1 MPWNPRVVC
10 TRIRERLVGLGAI
23 QDQRRSQYAELPIR
37 PGDIVLLG
45 DSLTE
50 GGCWSEWFPGLPVRN
65 RGISGDTVAGAA
77 VRLEQLVDHPAQVV
91 LLIGTNDV
99 TAGVRDAQILDGVES
114 IVRGIRERSP
124 ATAVA
129 VQGLAPRTPALTA
142 RLRRLNVG
150 YRAIAGRHGAIYLD
164 LWPALA
170 TGAGTLRPEFTNDG
184 LHLLGPGYRAWADVL
199 RPVLGSPTA

>member
-10 TRIRERLVGLGAI
+10 MRIRERLMGLGAI
-23 QDQRRSQYAELPIR
+23 QEQRRSQYAELPIR

-50 GGCWSEWFPGLPVRN
+50 GGCWSEWFAPLPVRN
-65 RGISGDTVAGAA
+65 RGISGDTCAGVLARLDPLLDAPSRIA
-77 VRLEQLVDHPAQVV
+77 V
-91 LLIGTNDV
+91 LIGTNDV
-99 TAGVRDAQILDGVES
+99 TAGVRDESILDGVDA
-114 IVRGIRERSP
+114 IVRRIRERSP
-124 ATAVA
+124 HTGV
-129 VQGLAPRTPALTA
+129 VLQGLAPRTAALRE

-150 YRAIAGRHGAIYLD
+150 YREVAGRHGAIYLD

-184 LHLLGPGYRAWADVL
+184 LHLLGPGYRAWADDL